1 MQFPLR
7 QRNRTLRFYPL
18 TLFGFSPNGVLLRVK
33 DAPLL
38 LLLQSC
44 LLYNRNRENA
54 KLRIRKQLLSLEFF
68 YSLTRPK
75 EKLSIQKLSKKLRQ
89 PTTQRKSVFLD
100 RKNGAAN
107 YEIYARKRGQNANI
121 MRRLFAR
128 YYKFFLFQNFLQLD
142 SVYIEYGTVFA
153 NALIFAVCAL
163 ANAHKARAYAATHS
177 LFKRNE
183 TGNSYII
190 FL

>member
-1 MQFPLR
+1 MSYSVIKTSLSSYFYNLVGRTIEIGKMQNPVFVS
-7 QRNRTLRFYPL
+7 NYYP
-18 TLFGFSPNGVLLRVK
+18 GS
-33 DAPLL
+33 
-38 LLLQSC
+38 
-44 LLYNRNRENA
+44 
-54 KLRIRKQLLSLEFF
+54 F
-68 YSLTRPK
+68 YSLSRPK
-75 EKLSIQKLSKKLRQ
+75 EKLSIRKLSKKLRQ

-107 YEIYARKRGQNANI
+107 YEIYARKHRQNANI

-142 SVYIEYGTVFA
+142 GVYIEYGTVFA

>member
-18 TLFGFSPNGVLLRVK
+18 TLFGFSPNGVLLRDK

-54 KLRIRKQLLSLEFF
+54 KLRFRKQLLSLEFF

>member
-7 QRNRTLRFYPL
+7 QHNHTLRFCPL
-18 TLFGFSPNGVLLRVK
+18 TLYGFSPTVSYSVIKMPLSSYFYNLVCRTIEIGKMQNSVFVSNYYPGSFFILYRVRK
-33 DAPLL
+33 NNYPSENY
-38 LLLQSC
+38 QKSSG
-44 LLYNRNRENA
+44 NR
-54 KLRIRKQLLSLEFF
+54 
-68 YSLTRPK
+68 
-75 EKLSIQKLSKKLRQ
+75 
-89 PTTQRKSVFLD
+89 QRDIKSVFID

-142 SVYIEYGTVFA
+142 GVYIEYGTVFA
-153 NALIFAVCAL
+153 HPLVFAVCAL
-163 ANAHKARAYAATHS
+163 ANAHKARTHAAPHS
-177 LFKRNE
+177 LFQRNKA
-183 TGNSYII
+183 GNRYVI

>member
-54 KLRIRKQLLSLEFF
+54 KLRFRKQLLSLEFF